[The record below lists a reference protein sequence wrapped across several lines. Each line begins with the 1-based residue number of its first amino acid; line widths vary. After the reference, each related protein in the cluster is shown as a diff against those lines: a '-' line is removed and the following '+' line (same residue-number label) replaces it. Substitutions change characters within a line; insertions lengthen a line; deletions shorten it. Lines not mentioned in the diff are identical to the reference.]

1 MENVADKLYKYLKD
15 KGITQRSIAETMGV
29 TEQSVNSLIRGRRS
43 FGRKTSMLWEKH
55 YGLSA
60 AWLMTGEGEMIK
72 NQYQE
77 PQEETEFVCKEDYN
91 ENYIELLKQQIEDK
105 NEIIKTQ
112 SELINQL
119 KKRLGE

>member
-1 MENVADKLYKYLKD
+1 MKDISNELFNYLKD
-15 KGITQRSIAETMGV
+15 KGLSQKYIAEKLEV
-29 TEQSVNSLIRGRRS
+29 SEQFVNALIKGRRP
-43 FGRKTSMLWEKH
+43 FGRKTSMEWENH
-55 YGLSA
+55 FGLSA
-60 AWLMTGEGEMIK
+60 AWLMTGAGPMLK
-72 NQYQE
+72 NNYQTT
-77 PQEETEFVCKEDYN
+77 EEDNYICKEDYN